1 MSASLFCLGFGYS
14 AATLARQ
21 LRDQGWQVAGTA
33 RRPERL
39 AELAD
44 AGLPGVVYDP
54 DQPLPAEALA
64 DVTHLLISIPP
75 GPQGDPDSSCLR
87 AALQQ
92 ATSAGRLVWIGY
104 LSTTGVYGDRGGAWV
119 DESTPTAPT
128 GERGV
133 RRVAAERAWQAF
145 GAARGIKTQ
154 IFRLA
159 GIYGPG
165 RSVLD
170 DIRQGVAQRLI
181 RPGQLFSRIHVA
193 DIAVTLRAAM
203 AGDSFA
209 PIFNVCDDEPA
220 ASADVVAYG
229 CALLGVVPPP
239 EIPFT
244 EARLSRVALSFWA
257 DNKRVSNRL
266 LKTALGV
273 RLNYPTYREGL
284 AALAAQLQAESP

>member
-39 AELAD
+39 AELAV
-44 AGLPGVVYDP
+44 AGLTGLLIDSA
-54 DQPLPAEALA
+54 QPLPANALEG
-64 DVTHLLISIPP
+64 VTHLLVSIPP
-75 GPQGDPDSSCLR
+75 GPQGDPAASGLQAALR
-87 AALQQ
+87 AA
-92 ATSAGRLVWIGY
+92 SAAGTLGWIGY
-104 LSTTGVYGDRGGAWV
+104 LSTTGVYGDHGGAWV

-128 GERGV
+128 GERGQ
-133 RRVAAERAWQAF
+133 RRVAAECAWQAF
-145 GAARGIKTQ
+145 GAAHGIKTQ

-170 DIRQGVAQRLI
+170 DIRHGIAQRLV

-193 DIAVTLRAAM
+193 DIAGTLRAAM
-203 AGDSFA
+203 TGDSGA
-209 PIFNVCDDEPA
+209 RIFNVCDDEPA

-229 CALLGVVPPP
+229 CALLGVAPPP

-244 EARLSRVALSFWA
+244 EARLSPMAQSFWA

-273 RLNYPTYREGL
+273 RLIYPTYREGL
-284 AALAAQLQAESP
+284 GALAAQLQAPPG